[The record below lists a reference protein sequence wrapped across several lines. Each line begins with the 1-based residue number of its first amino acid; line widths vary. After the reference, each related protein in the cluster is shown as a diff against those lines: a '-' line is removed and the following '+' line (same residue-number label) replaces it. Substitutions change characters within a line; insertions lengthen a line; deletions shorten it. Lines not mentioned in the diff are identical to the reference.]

1 MERSAR
7 NHRSL
12 ALLVCGK
19 TTGKTYAE
27 NGDYID
33 IFTRFL
39 HASLDAVQGPQSSLE
54 KSNHDPRWQFTL
66 DPYDVVKRQE
76 YPTEEKLNDYHGVI
90 ITGSPAAAYENVE
103 WVNKLLGFVKHL
115 AEDKPQIKLI
125 GICFGHQIIARALGG
140 SCVPNGGRWEI
151 GPTPV
156 ALTELGQRV
165 FGVESLNIQE
175 MHRDHVP
182 SEGTPSGFELL
193 GSTELSP
200 NQGMVRFLPSSPDNT
215 HGLFASIQII
225 TTQGHPEFTEPIVTS
240 LVETRSESGVIDVE
254 AARDCERRRFWRND
268 GVDVIGRAVWGVL
281 GISGDAVTEAQ

>member
-1 MERSAR
+1 M
-7 NHRSL
+7 
-12 ALLVCGK
+12 
-19 TTGKTYAE
+19 
-27 NGDYID
+27 
-33 IFTRFL
+33 
-39 HASLDAVQGPQSSLE
+39 
-54 KSNHDPRWQFTL
+54 
-66 DPYDVVKRQE
+66 
-76 YPTEEKLNDYHGVI
+76 
-90 ITGSPAAAYENVE
+90 
-103 WVNKLLGFVKHL
+103 
-115 AEDKPQIKLI
+115 
-125 GICFGHQIIARALGG
+125 
-140 SCVPNGGRWEI
+140 PNGGRWEI

-165 FGVESLNIQE
+165 FGVESLVRQILRASVYRLTVDAVQNIQE

-215 HGLFASIQII
+215 HGPFASIQII

-240 LVETRSESGVIDVE
+240 LVEARSESGVIDVE

-268 GVDVIGRAVWGVL
+268 GVDVIGRAVWGVM